1 MSSSLLTVGGHHDY
15 TASTAIH
22 LYQRVHDDTTSS
34 SATVMSS
41 HAGTAPAT
49 IDPSLS
55 PRIQHFHS
63 SLFLVPSLISRESRT
78 SKNTKQGKGLLNN
91 STLAWINSN
100 IPAIDVEEFYI
111 G

>member
-1 MSSSLLTVGGHHDY
+1 MTTLPAQPY
-15 TASTAIH
+15 TSTK
-22 LYQRVHDDTTSS
+22 D
-34 SATVMSS
+34 
-41 HAGTAPAT
+41 
-49 IDPSLS
+49 
-55 PRIQHFHS
+55 
-63 SLFLVPSLISRESRT
+63 PSLISRESRT